1 MENRKMD
8 FWVYFA
14 RFYSGYLNAGMLLAI
29 GTMLTLHSGN
39 LTRISIYLVQGEW
52 ELMFYPLAAILS
64 YFIGAFLTHAYYADY
79 PEALTWKYWHGY
91 FFVGILFIVLWIV
104 PIGSLS
110 FIIIL
115 SVAMAIICSMPL
127 TNRGYKGIMTRMT
140 GLLTSLAESLSQW
153 VIYKSDYHKGQ
164 TIYLTNNVIVYILGA
179 LIQTL
184 HYMQIGIVR
193 AWPLMLQAFFLAYWA
208 YRHGLGKEQA

>member
-1 MENRKMD
+1 MENKKMD

-52 ELMFYPLAAILS
+52 GLMFYPLAAILS

-91 FFVGILFIVLWIV
+91 FFVGILFIILWII

-153 VIYKSDYHKGQ
+153 VIYKSEHHKGQ